1 MDELDSF
8 SKPIHFRDGFEEIN
22 QTHGEVKSF
31 SLRVLNGI
39 EEKSDELE
47 EIESLLFDFVD
58 FVDGLDFIFIKEGN
72 EVGKGVFVDERG
84 AGGRFEIDDVF
95 DELL

>member
-1 MDELDSF
+1 
-8 SKPIHFRDGFEEIN
+8 
-22 QTHGEVKSF
+22 
-31 SLRVLNGI
+31 VLNGI
-39 EEKSDELE
+39 EEEPDELE

-58 FVDGLDFIFIKEGN
+58 FVDGIDLIFIEESN

-84 AGGRFEIDDVF
+84 AGGRFEVDDVF